1 MALPNP
7 QDLPGRVSSL
17 ETSIEFIHQK
27 LDSQD
32 GWMRMVHEEMNAG
45 FAQLRQEMNDKFAE
59 IDDKFARIDDK
70 FDQLRQEIKEGLDKA
85 HEETNGLRQEMN
97 AGFAQFRQEMVG
109 WQKWILGTGAI
120 AWVTIIAAILLKR

>member
-1 MALPNP
+1 MKPGKEAFKRRSPMMALPNP

-45 FAQLRQEMNDKFAE
+45 FA
-59 IDDKFARIDDK
+59 
-70 FDQLRQEIKEGLDKA
+70 QLRQEIKEGLDKA

>member
-45 FAQLRQEMNDKFAE
+45 FTQLRQEMNDKF
-59 IDDKFARIDDK
+59 DKIDDK

>member
-1 MALPNP
+1 MMSGNFDEGEMKPGKEAFKRRSPMMALPNP

-70 FDQLRQEIKEGLDKA
+70 FDQLRKE
-85 HEETNGLRQEMN
+85 M
-97 AGFAQFRQEMVG
+97 AG
-109 WQKWILGTGAI
+109 WLKWILGTGAA